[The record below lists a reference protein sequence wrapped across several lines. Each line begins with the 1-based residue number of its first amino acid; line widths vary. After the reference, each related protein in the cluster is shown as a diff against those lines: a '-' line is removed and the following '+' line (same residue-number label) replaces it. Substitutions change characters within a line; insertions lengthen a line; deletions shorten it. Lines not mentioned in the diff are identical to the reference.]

1 MSQTMTEMR
10 MTMCDG
16 LRIIKENETISSR
29 DSRIVSFYVFYQC
42 SNLFEGKTPQEWYYL
57 AKDWMIDVI
66 DPHGIPMNVR
76 TILNNI
82 CQSILDQKNYVE
94 TIVPKY
100 RPFIGLC
107 LCAWPY

>member
-1 MSQTMTEMR
+1 MNDARTTL
-10 MTMCDG
+10 CDN

-29 DSRIVSFYVFYQC
+29 DSRIVSFHVFYRC
-42 SNLFEGKTPQEWYYL
+42 CEASNGSKMTPQEWYYL
-57 AKDWMIDVI
+57 AKDWMIDVV
-66 DPHGIPMNVR
+66 DPHGISPEIR
-76 TILNNI
+76 TIINGI

-107 LCAWPY
+107 PCAWPY